1 MPFWSSQTIKS
12 RAASTRLVEPFDP
25 SRVQQGAYELAMG
38 PQGAISSD
46 GHNRITKLEPRQS
59 FCIPRG
65 QFGLLLTEE
74 MVSIPINV
82 VAFISLKNSVKSL
95 GLVNV
100 SGFHVDPGYKCRLK
114 FWVYNAGNQDI
125 HILRGDPTFL
135 IWFSDLDHET
145 EDPYTKN
152 LPGHNEITS
161 EDLRRLHGH
170 LASPAELLKQMES
183 LENKVRMIEW
193 IGCTA
198 VAILIA
204 ICIALAT
211 PLLDY
216 IVKPVI
222 ERFSRGNTPITSSST
237 PPTTPATATPAS
249 ATPAPAPA
257 NSAPA
262 PQPVAPKQ
270 P

>member
-1 MPFWSSQTIKS
+1 MSFWSSQKIKERGANS
-12 RAASTRLVEPFDP
+12 RLVEPFNAG
-25 SRVQQGAYELAMG
+25 RVQQGAYELAMG

-46 GHNRITKLEPRQS
+46 GRNRITKLEPRQS

-74 MVSIPINV
+74 TVSIPNNV
-82 VAFISLKNSVKSL
+82 VAFISLKTSVKSL

-125 HILRGDPTFL
+125 QILRGDPTFL
-135 IWFSDLDHET
+135 IWFSNLDDET
-145 EDPYTKN
+145 EDPYSKN
-152 LPGHNEITS
+152 SPTHNEITG

-170 LASPAELLKQMES
+170 LASPAALSKQIDS
-183 LENKVRMIEW
+183 LENQVRFIQAV
-193 IGCTA
+193 GATV

-204 ICIALAT
+204 LCIALAT
-211 PLLDY
+211 PLLDF

-222 ERFSRGNTPITSSST
+222 ERFSRSYPAASST
-237 PPTTPATATPAS
+237 TAPAGVPPTGTPPS
-249 ATPAPAPA
+249 GATPAPVLSPA
-257 NSAPA
+257 IPPPN
-262 PQPVAPKQ
+262 PK
-270 P
+270 